1 MRYSCSISQSI
12 ASDRAFVCGIR
23 QVTGRDVE
31 GIFKEVVNV
40 EKERERKNMR
50 ERERKDS
57 ATGKLQR
64 LGKERREK
72 TNGGVGL

>member
-1 MRYSCSISQSI
+1 M
-12 ASDRAFVCGIR
+12 
-23 QVTGRDVE
+23 TGRDVE